1 MKILSTKLR
10 FKALNIY
17 TRYFSGDIM
26 KRLLLG
32 LVLAV
37 TAFSASA
44 QHHGWRHGH
53 HGGHHGGGGWGW
65 VVPAVVGGAVV
76 YAATRPPVV
85 VQQPQPIIVQQQP
98 AEVVYIDGIA
108 YKKQVMVIN
117 GQYQEVLVRL

>member
-1 MKILSTKLR
+1 MKKLL
-10 FKALNIY
+10 A
-17 TRYFSGDIM
+17 
-26 KRLLLG
+26 G
-32 LVLAV
+32 LVLSVLAV
-37 TAFSASA
+37 SANA

-53 HGGHHGGGGWGW
+53 HGGHFKHGAGWGW
-65 VVPAVVGGAVV
+65 VVPAVIGGTVV

-85 VQQPQPIIVQQQP
+85 VQQQPVIVQQLP